1 MTKLVEGLKI
11 NSIKLEKPFR
21 LIVGGGSGS
30 GKSFFVQKL
39 IEENHFQ
46 SSFEQI
52 KYIYP
57 DYLDECPTEFDT
69 ECHVECIP
77 GLPDKRTL
85 SLIETNSLVIID
97 DLMLEVSKCEDIAR
111 LFTVIARK
119 KNISVILIVQN
130 VYQQGKQ
137 FRNIR
142 LSATGIVLFK
152 FYAGIDSNYRI
163 LRDVG
168 LASYISKKT
177 VEEIYSTR
185 YRYIYLDLHPNRQ
198 SDFIAIR
205 TNIFEKYPIFYYNME
220 YVAIPKADFIK
231 YFKIIESKK
240 GKIKA
245 IKNAITI
252 KKGEKSKRKPEEK
265 RKREEVES
273 KRRRESNSE
282 KSESETESVYSE
294 TDESD

>member
-1 MTKLVEGLKI
+1 MTKLIEGLKVDSSKI
-11 NSIKLEKPFR
+11 EKPFR
-21 LIVGGGSGS
+21 LIVAGGSGS
-30 GKSFFVQKL
+30 GKSFFVQTL
-39 IEENHFQ
+39 IERNHFR
-46 SSFEQI
+46 SSFDQI

-69 ECHVECIP
+69 ECHIECIP
-77 GLPDKRTL
+77 GLPDRETL
-85 SLIETNSLVIID
+85 GSLKANTLVVID
-97 DLMLEVSKCEDIAR
+97 DLMLEVSKCDDIAR

-130 VYQQGKQ
+130 IYQQGKN
-137 FRNIR
+137 FRNLR
-142 LSATGIVLFK
+142 LNATGIVLFK

-168 LASYISKKT
+168 LSNYITKRT

-185 YRYIYLDLHPNRQ
+185 YKYIYLDLHPNRQ
-198 SDFIAIR
+198 SDFTAIR
-205 TNIFEKYPIFYYNME
+205 TNIFDLNPSYFYNME
-220 YVAIPKADFIK
+220 YVAIPKTDFVK

-245 IKNAITI
+245 VKNAIKI
-252 KKGEKSKRKPEEK
+252 KKGDTRKRKPEEK
-265 RKREEVES
+265 KRDDTES
-273 KRRRESNSE
+273 KRKRDSSPE
-282 KSESETESVYSE
+282 KSESEDESVYSE